1 MARRYTEEETALV
14 LKRAAEL
21 QAHSPSTGDV
31 RSMTLTEIEQ
41 VGKEAGIEKA
51 LVRRAAKEL
60 QRPIQTGTSS
70 AFLGGP
76 TSIRIERIVE
86 GEVPESVYEFL
97 VEEIRAQLGDMGNV
111 STLGRSLA
119 WTTGP
124 VMQGS
129 TSTRAVNVSVTP
141 RNGQT
146 TIRVEEKLGLLAGQW
161 FGGILGGL
169 GGGGIILPLLPALAV
184 GMPWLLPLTIPLWV
198 GGVYGL
204 ARTMYVRKA
213 REREQQAIALIER
226 LCDMCEDAVAKQ
238 AGYRGEATGDRH
250 S

>member
-21 QAHSPSTGDV
+21 AAHSPSSSEARG
-31 RSMTLTEIEQ
+31 MTLAEIEQ
-41 VGKEAGIEKA
+41 VGREAGIDKA

-60 QRPIQTGTSS
+60 QRPIQTGSHS

-76 TSIRIERIVE
+76 TMIRIERIIE
-86 GEVPESVYEFL
+86 GEVPERVYEFL
-97 VEEIRAQLGDMGNV
+97 VEEIRAQLGEMGNA

-146 TIRVEEKLGLLAGQW
+146 TLRVEEKLSLLAGQW

-169 GGGGIILPLLPALAV
+169 GGGGVILPVLPPLLV
-184 GMPWLLPLTIPLWV
+184 GMPWLLALSVPLWM

-204 ARTMYVRKA
+204 SRRLYGRKA
-213 REREQQAIALIER
+213 REREQQAIALMER
-226 LCDMCEDAVAKQ
+226 LCDICEDAVAKQ
-238 AGYRGEATGDRH
+238 TGYRGEASGDRH
-250 S
+250 G